1 MHIFYILIYY
11 YIYVHSDPYTYI
23 YTKIFEVVMPSS
35 RKFSMAC
42 DTDELIN
49 IRNDG
54 LPTG

>member
-23 YTKIFEVVMPSS
+23 YTKIFEAVMPSS